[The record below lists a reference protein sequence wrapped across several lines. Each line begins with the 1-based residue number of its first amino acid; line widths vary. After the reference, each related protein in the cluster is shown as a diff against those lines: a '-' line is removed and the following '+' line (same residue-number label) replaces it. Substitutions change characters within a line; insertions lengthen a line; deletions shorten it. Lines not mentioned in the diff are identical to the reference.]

1 MVVVGAIAFLLVRG
15 LDNAL
20 VYFRT
25 ADEAVANRAH
35 LGNQDFR
42 LEGVVVPGSV
52 HQTRGGVDFS
62 VTSKGVTVPVVNQ
75 GSPPSLFQA
84 NIPVVVQGHFLGSG
98 DTFSS
103 DQIMVKHSAVYI
115 AKHPG
120 RVTAPNGTSR

>member
-1 MVVVGAIAFLLVRG
+1 VVVGAVTFLLVRG
-15 LDNAL
+15 LGNAL

-25 ADEAVANRAH
+25 ADEAVADRAQ
-35 LGNQDFR
+35 LGNQGFR
-42 LEGVVVPGSV
+42 LEGVVVPGTV
-52 HQTRGGVDFS
+52 HQTRDGVDFN
-62 VTSKGVTVPVVNQ
+62 VVSKGVSVAVANH

-84 NIPVVVQGHFLGSG
+84 NLPVVVEGHFVGTG

-103 DQIMVKHSAVYI
+103 EQIMVKHSAVYV